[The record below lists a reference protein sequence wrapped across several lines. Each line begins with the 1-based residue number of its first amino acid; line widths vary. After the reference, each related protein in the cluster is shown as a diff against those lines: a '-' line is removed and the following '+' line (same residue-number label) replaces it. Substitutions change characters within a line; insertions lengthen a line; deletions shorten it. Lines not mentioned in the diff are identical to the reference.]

1 MLRCRTLIYVAVLSI
16 SCAATVHAQ
25 DKDLAWAIS
34 QAPANA
40 FVVAGSQNL
49 QGLWNGFTDLTG
61 QGQKIPDILA
71 MAEQSFPVAI
81 DAKGAAVVVLMPGGK
96 RVVVISRLKAGA
108 TLTGEKLAG
117 GITKIA
123 VAQRPDIYA
132 LQMTSWVAMSDNLET
147 IKALSTAPARLAVTA
162 QQKVDVNAR
171 SLWVW
176 VNTKALADELKTAL
190 AKGQN
195 PAATPAKGPDP
206 VKMAEWAASI
216 LSQMNSLTASLDIK
230 PQAASLTFGMDCVPG
245 SQLALLSTSGMP
257 ISSFKTGLPATSQ
270 LLFAGWGRVDW
281 IKAVGP
287 TKAIFKTLFDG
298 MIPASNVSAHQ
309 SVDELWAVYGEW
321 AATLGNEVGFVM
333 ETAPAG
339 EGVFRVT
346 ETIALKNPDTFRK
359 LIAKTM
365 PLSANLTKA
374 VSGMNPMLGAAAA
387 MEMKSDFKPAA
398 ETIEGVS
405 VDVNTIKAS
414 FNTTTTSSDDQD
426 AAKKMVDSIYGP
438 EGMTT
443 RMAVMGK
450 TAVSSVGGKSAM
462 AGAIRAAKGQDPDLA
477 ADPKVAAALA
487 RVPKNAT
494 FAGLISLPNYARMTI
509 STMERAM
516 MAMSGAQAAP
526 PAAKA
531 VPVLGDLVT
540 FSVRSEDT
548 TQLLDLY
555 VPQSEIRGMI
565 EIFEEMAAKMGAGR
579 QPAPQESI
587 PATDNS
593 SMPNEGE

>member
-1 MLRCRTLIYVAVLSI
+1 MLRCRTLMSVAVLAV
-16 SCAATVHAQ
+16 SCAAGLHAQ

-34 QAPANA
+34 QAPANS
-40 FVVAGSQNL
+40 FVVAGAQNL
-49 QGLWNGFTDLTG
+49 QGLWNSLKDLTG
-61 QGQKIPDILA
+61 QGQKMPDVLA

-96 RVVVISRLKAGA
+96 RVVVMARLKAGA

-117 GITKIA
+117 GITKIT

-132 LQMTSWVAMSDNLET
+132 LQMTSWIAMSDNLEA
-147 IKALSTAPARLAVTA
+147 IKTLAAASARLAVTA
-162 QQKVDVNAR
+162 QQKADVNGR

-195 PAATPAKGPDP
+195 PTAAPAKGPDP
-206 VKMAEWAASI
+206 VKMGEWAAGL
-216 LSQMNSLTASLDIK
+216 LSQMNSLTASFDIK
-230 PQAASLTFGMDCVPG
+230 PQAASLTFGMDCVPD
-245 SQLALLSTSGMP
+245 SQLALLSASGMP

-287 TKAIFKTLFDG
+287 TKAMFKTLFDG

-359 LIAKTM
+359 LISKTM

-405 VDVNTIKAS
+405 VDINTIKAA
-414 FNTTTTSSDDQD
+414 FNTSTTMSTDDQE
-426 AAKKMVDSIYGP
+426 AAKKMMDSIYGP

-443 RMAVMGK
+443 RMAVMGQ
-450 TAVSSVGGKSAM
+450 TAVMSVGGKKAM
-462 AGAIRAAKGQDPDLA
+462 AGAIKAAKGQDPDLA

-487 RVPKNAT
+487 RVPKNAA

-516 MAMSGAQAAP
+516 MAMSGAQATP
-526 PAAKA
+526 PAATA
-531 VPVLGDLVT
+531 EPVLGDLVT
-540 FSVRSEDT
+540 FSVRSQGT

-565 EIFEEMAAKMGAGR
+565 EIFEQMASKMGAGH
-579 QPAPQESI
+579 QPAPQESA
-587 PATDNS
+587 PADDDAA
-593 SMPNEGE
+593 PKGE